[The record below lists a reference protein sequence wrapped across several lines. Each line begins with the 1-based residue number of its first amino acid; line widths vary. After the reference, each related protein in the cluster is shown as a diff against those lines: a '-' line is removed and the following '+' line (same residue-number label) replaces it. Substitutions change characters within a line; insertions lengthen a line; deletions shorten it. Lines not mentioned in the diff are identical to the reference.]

1 MCGNVFLVRCSRK
14 PPLAYQCALATSLC
28 GRAETP
34 GEERKKAVSALTIE
48 ALKEIL
54 NEAAGEDD
62 SFKAGQ
68 DILDTPFL
76 ELGFDSLA
84 LLETVALIKRRYG
97 VGVGGAAFV
106 GHLMRGSTKLAF
118 LMTWH
123 IPLIT
128 LALTMMIIVIASL
141 FSLWRV
147 LRVEPA
153 IVFKG

>member
-1 MCGNVFLVRCSRK
+1 MLF
-14 PPLAYQCALATSLC
+14 YIF
-28 GRAETP
+28 
-34 GEERKKAVSALTIE
+34 VSDNIRQFG
-48 ALKEIL
+48 ALKAMGMSNIRIL
-54 NEAAGEDD
+54 MMVCFQA
-62 SFKAGQ
+62 
-68 DILDTPFL
+68 ILVGAF
-76 ELGFDSLA
+76 G
-84 LLETVALIKRRYG
+84 YG